1 MLIYTIN
8 RILQLIPIVLI
19 LSFIVFMMV
28 EALPGD
34 IIDTMADIDTE
45 IDDETRAALEK
56 ELGLDQPW
64 FVRYGWWLGDIL
76 RGEFGNSLVTRRPV
90 YLELIERIPA
100 TLYLAAVGIALSLI
114 IAIPFGTFA
123 AVRRNSITDYSAQ
136 VTSLI
141 GISIPEFWFAILSIL
156 VFSLYFGILP
166 SSGYVGPG
174 EDFGLSIWYL
184 ILPMIAIGFRQ
195 AAYTTRLTRSS
206 MLDEVSK
213 DYVVTHRSLGLP
225 ESKVIY
231 KYTLRNA
238 LIPTVTIAG
247 LQFANLLGGTV
258 VLETIFAWPGIGLT
272 IYQAIQLRDYPVIQ
286 AGILILGFKVV
297 IINLLVDLMYRVLN
311 PRVGIGS
318 S

>member
-136 VTSLI
+136 VTSLV

-166 SSGYVGPG
+166 SSLMKSVRIMSSPTARWVCQRAR
-174 EDFGLSIWYL
+174 LS
-184 ILPMIAIGFRQ
+184 
-195 AAYTTRLTRSS
+195 T
-206 MLDEVSK
+206 
-213 DYVVTHRSLGLP
+213 
-225 ESKVIY
+225 
-231 KYTLRNA
+231 N
-238 LIPTVTIAG
+238 IPCA
-247 LQFANLLGGTV
+247 
-258 VLETIFAWPGIGLT
+258 
-272 IYQAIQLRDYPVIQ
+272 
-286 AGILILGFKVV
+286 
-297 IINLLVDLMYRVLN
+297 MH
-311 PRVGIGS
+311 
-318 S
+318 